1 MCNINDFQKLYK
13 RVGGQATIDSIV
25 DVFYEKLLADYHVS
39 RYFNDHDEDQQRE
52 ALKTFLAACSG
63 SNDASSEINDLLNE
77 YFLVAF
83 AREKRK
89 SMVNE
94 SDFGFFG
101 MIIEQDHPS
110 TKRLCDAH
118 THLLKFMPDNSH
130 YDVVMEHLANTLQE
144 LNISNSLATEVLAFS
159 ESARNDVLGI

>member
-1 MCNINDFQKLYK
+1 MCDINDFQKIYK
-13 RVGGQATIDSIV
+13 RIGGMTVVNSIV
-25 DVFYEKLLADYHVS
+25 DTFYDNLLADYHVA
-39 RYFNDHDEDQQRE
+39 RYFNDHDEDEQKE

-63 SNDASSEINDLLNE
+63 SNDTGSDINDLLNE
-77 YFLVAF
+77 YFMTAF

-89 SMVNE
+89 SFVNE

-110 TKRLCDAH
+110 TKRLCEAH
-118 THLLKFMPDNSH
+118 SQLLKFMPENTH
-130 YDVVMEHLANTLQE
+130 YDVVMEHLGNALQE
-144 LNISNSLATEVLAFS
+144 LNIDNNAANEVLALA

>member
-1 MCNINDFQKLYK
+1 MCNRNDFQKIYK
-13 RVGGQATIDSIV
+13 RVGGEPTINSIV
-25 DVFYEKLLADYHVS
+25 DVFYDKLLADYHIS
-39 RYFNDHDEDQQRE
+39 RYFNDHDEDQQKE

-63 SNDASSEINDLLNE
+63 SNNASSDINDLLNE

-110 TKRLCDAH
+110 TQRLCDSH
-118 THLLKFMPDNSH
+118 SHLLKFMPDNSH
-130 YDVVMEHLANTLQE
+130 YDAVIEHLTSTLQE
-144 LNISNSLATEVLAFS
+144 LNISSGLATEVLALA
-159 ESARNDVLGI
+159 ESARNDVLGT

>member
-1 MCNINDFQKLYK
+1 MCNINDFQKIYK
-13 RVGGQATIDSIV
+13 RVGGQADINRIV
-25 DVFYEKLLADYHVS
+25 DVFYDKLLADYHVS
-39 RYFNDHDEDQQRE
+39 RYFNDHDEDQQKE
-52 ALKTFLAACSG
+52 ALKTFLTACSG
-63 SNDASSEINDLLNE
+63 SNDTGSSLNDLLNE

-110 TKRLCDAH
+110 TKRLCDNHA
-118 THLLKFMPDNSH
+118 HLLRFMPDNSH
-130 YDVVMEHLANTLQE
+130 YDAVMEHLSSTLQE
-144 LNISNSLATEVLAFS
+144 LNISNNLATDILAVA